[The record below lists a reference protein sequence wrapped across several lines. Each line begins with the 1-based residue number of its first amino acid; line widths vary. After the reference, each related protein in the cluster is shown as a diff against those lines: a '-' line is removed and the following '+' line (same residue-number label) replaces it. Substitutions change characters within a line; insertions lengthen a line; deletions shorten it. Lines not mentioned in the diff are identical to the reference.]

1 MPVGR
6 AEVREMALAL
16 PQAVEMDHRRAPS
29 YRVNGR
35 IFCMIRPH
43 EPFVVLKLDRDDQLN
58 MFAAHPDAV
67 TPAQHYAHHGWTR
80 LWLEPASPDLAR
92 TLLRLAWTHVA
103 PKRLAQSTR
112 PS

>member
-1 MPVGR
+1 MPVSR

-35 IFCMIRPH
+35 IFCMIRPD

-58 MFAAHPDAV
+58 MFEGYPDAI

-80 LWLEPASPDLAR
+80 LWLEPATADLAR

-103 PKRLAQSTR
+103 PKRLAQSTP